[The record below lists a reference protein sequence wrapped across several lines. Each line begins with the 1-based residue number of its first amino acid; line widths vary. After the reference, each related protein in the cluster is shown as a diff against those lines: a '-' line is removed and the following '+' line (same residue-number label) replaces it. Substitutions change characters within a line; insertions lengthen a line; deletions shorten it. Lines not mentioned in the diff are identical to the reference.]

1 VHRHVG
7 FSSMTWASSSSS
19 LCFCRVSLAASL
31 VALARVANF
40 SLHLVP
46 ERWLRDGE
54 FALQTERVAARSFL
68 DPARGP
74 GARESHEDKG
84 DREDRGDDGV
94 GLEPAIERDSISA
107 RRPPIKARH
116 AESLESLYIL
126 RNIREPLVMRTPVE
140 SRRDAD
146 AGAVRVSQSVRLSR
160 VSLRRSEA
168 VFSRGHEEPRPCRDL
183 RKTSASR
190 RNVSRLTL
198 ARRCV
203 LYGRDGDSRKQQ
215 KFPSLENFC
224 FAARGNGVASAT
236 STGGD
241 VNGEIDRARFA
252 SIVVPHLSEAFALAC
267 WLTGSRADAED
278 VVQDA
283 SLRAFRAIASFNG
296 TNARAWV
303 LTIVRNTAY
312 SWLEKNRALQF
323 VSVQDLG
330 ESAEALRNGG
340 WAAALADTPETVL
353 IAKADAGRVEA
364 AVAALPPEFREVLL
378 LRDIQGLEYR
388 EIAEVTAVP
397 VGTVMS
403 RLARARRRMIDAIR
417 TDNS

>member
-1 VHRHVG
+1 MPMLRG
-7 FSSMTWASSSSS
+7 FRKVSGPAAFGPVAVKQSS
-19 LCFCRVSLAASL
+19 
-31 VALARVANF
+31 VA
-40 SLHLVP
+40 
-46 ERWLRDGE
+46 GMM
-54 FALQTERVAARSFL
+54 
-68 DPARGP
+68 G
-74 GARESHEDKG
+74 
-84 DREDRGDDGV
+84 
-94 GLEPAIERDSISA
+94 
-107 RRPPIKARH
+107 
-116 AESLESLYIL
+116 
-126 RNIREPLVMRTPVE
+126 
-140 SRRDAD
+140 
-146 AGAVRVSQSVRLSR
+146 
-160 VSLRRSEA
+160 
-168 VFSRGHEEPRPCRDL
+168 PRPRRDL
-183 RKTSASR
+183 RKTSAPR

-203 LYGRDGDSRKQQ
+203 RYGRDGDSRKHE
-215 KFPSLENFC
+215 KFPSLANFY
-224 FAARGNGVASAT
+224 FAARGNGVASAK

-312 SWLEKNRALQF
+312 SWLEKNRAPQF
-323 VSVQDLG
+323 VSVQEFG
-330 ESAEALRNGG
+330 ESAEALHNGS
-340 WAAALADTPETVL
+340 WAATLADTPETVL

-417 TDNS
+417 TDTA

>member
-1 VHRHVG
+1 
-7 FSSMTWASSSSS
+7 
-19 LCFCRVSLAASL
+19 
-31 VALARVANF
+31 
-40 SLHLVP
+40 
-46 ERWLRDGE
+46 
-54 FALQTERVAARSFL
+54 
-68 DPARGP
+68 
-74 GARESHEDKG
+74 
-84 DREDRGDDGV
+84 
-94 GLEPAIERDSISA
+94 
-107 RRPPIKARH
+107 
-116 AESLESLYIL
+116 
-126 RNIREPLVMRTPVE
+126 
-140 SRRDAD
+140 
-146 AGAVRVSQSVRLSR
+146 
-160 VSLRRSEA
+160 
-168 VFSRGHEEPRPCRDL
+168 
-183 RKTSASR
+183 
-190 RNVSRLTL
+190 VSRLTL
-198 ARRCV
+198 ARHRV
-203 LYGRDGDSRKQQ
+203 LYGRDGDSRKQE
-215 KFPSLENFC
+215 KFPGLENFY

-241 VNGEIDRARFA
+241 VNGEIDRTRFA

-330 ESAEALRNGG
+330 ESAEALRNCG